1 MDNNKL
7 TKEELEITRELSN
20 KRLQYILKL
29 GEIKLSEIENEKAIK
44 DIYFNL
50 TELNTRE
57 EQFKDLLREK
67 YGNGEIN
74 FDSYE

>member
-1 MDNNKL
+1 MDNKEL
-7 TKEELEITRELSN
+7 TKEELEISKELTN
-20 KRLQYILKL
+20 KRLQYVLKL

-67 YGNGEIN
+67 YGSGTIN
-74 FDSYE
+74 FNTDE